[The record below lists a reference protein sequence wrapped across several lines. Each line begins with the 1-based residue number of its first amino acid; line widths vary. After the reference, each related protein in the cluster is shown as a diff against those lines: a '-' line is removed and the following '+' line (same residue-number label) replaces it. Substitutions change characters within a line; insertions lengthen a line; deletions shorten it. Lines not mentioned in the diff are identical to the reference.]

1 MNAMSYTKKAIAFRL
16 LLTIAVM
23 FSIWGPNDIRAG
35 TTRLESTN
43 TELSGAEAKLSPV
56 SEEEVTAAVTS
67 TSKIYLPFL
76 STKPAAPEVT
86 DGWPMAGANPRRTSW
101 TSEQVPSAEYMA
113 SHRNQPG
120 NGLLHPQWAKPIE
133 AYIPQKVQVIA
144 ANDTLYI
151 STSRGLYALDSATGA
166 TKWIF
171 PTELPLGHSP
181 TIDGDVAYVGGLDH
195 RLYAIDAF
203 NGTLLWSYD
212 GAGAGFD
219 TNPLVV
225 NQMIYAGN
233 RDGYMYAIYADQHE
247 LRGQLAWRYK
257 TDGPIHFSAAF
268 DGTTIYFAS
277 DDSYAY
283 ALDAQTGNLVWKSSK
298 MLGAGFHSWWPVVY
312 DDAVIFAGSSL
323 YRDNIRPGTSPL
335 AQNIDNLDRQVLQ
348 GSDPNDSAYAGKPLG
363 QRGSDGWI
371 ATSQSVSIAGVTAN
385 IGTYYESKPWRRTYF
400 VLDKS
405 TGQEIS
411 FDFDGDGTADY
422 APFLWFG
429 PQSGNRYPP
438 VVGSDSLLYQA
449 ANIYYNPW
457 IGRGMPVGW
466 RYGTPYVSTPSAQLM
481 PIDEPIAYAAGGSI
495 VYWIATG
502 PQYAGAFDLAKTN
515 TRFWDSGSAT
525 MDQTREWLF
534 WGEGLNDIFPGYD
547 VANGGGLFGGRNGT
561 YGDGGDQNPPIPYQ
575 GRVYFLK
582 GNSVVALAPQS
593 VTPVVLSTAPVVE
606 VPAAEST
613 TSVDTLKQSLVQ
625 EVQKITAAGH
635 LKPGFF
641 SSGLIDLKLNGL
653 CADQAQDYFHGPA
666 DTLYTLLRALPYL
679 PSDVAQ
685 STRTYLQSEFAAYSP
700 LSVNHVGWKVGAKRE
715 AYDIPPEVAT
725 DMANMS
731 AARYILEFPA
741 WSGDAIPP
749 FTFYALWKYAQEFG
763 GAQQLFAQA
772 KGKLRSVPS
781 DDVLAKFPFA
791 HNAYIAGYIGY
802 VELARLAGDTTE
814 ATNKQTTL
822 NTLLAKR
829 VSNFNKD
836 TPYTETNSNTQP
848 AVYCRSLSISRNFTY
863 MVPELGDYLRS
874 HALAQVQAAVD
885 EYNTIAPYWFVSWFE
900 DSVGEAE
907 FQPLYDVNGVF
918 SAKAMVLDESRTE
931 LAKYV
936 DAPGFARGDLFY
948 IQNLIMAIEAP

>member
-1 MNAMSYTKKAIAFRL
+1 MNSICHSKKAITFRL
-16 LLTIAVM
+16 LCVIAVM
-23 FSIWGPNDIRAG
+23 LPIWRSYDAQVVAARHAPANV
-35 TTRLESTN
+35 
-43 TELSGAEAKLSPV
+43 ELSNPEAQSSAV
-56 SEEEVTAAVTS
+56 SEEQLSAAVTL
-67 TSKIYLPFL
+67 TWKIYLPSL
-76 STKPAAPEVT
+76 TAKPAVPEMT
-86 DGWPMAGANPRRTSW
+86 AGWPMAGANPQRTSW
-101 TSEQVPSAEYMA
+101 TSRQVPSAEYMA

-120 NGLLHPQWAKPIE
+120 NGLLRPQWAKPIA

-166 TKWIF
+166 TRWVF

-203 NGTLLWSYD
+203 NGTLLWLYD
-212 GAGAGFD
+212 DAGAGFD

-225 NQMIYAGN
+225 NDVIYAGN
-233 RDGYMYAIYADQHE
+233 RDGYMYAIYADRHA

-257 TDGPIHFSAAF
+257 TGGPIHFSAAF

-283 ALDAQTGNLVWKSSK
+283 ALDAQTGNLVWKSPK
-298 MLGAGFHSWWPVVY
+298 LLGAGFHSWWPVVY
-312 DDAVIFAGSSL
+312 DDVVIFAGSSL

-348 GSDPNDSAYAGKPLG
+348 GSDPNDSASAGKPLG
-363 QRGSDGWI
+363 QRGADGWI
-371 ATSQSVSIAGVTAN
+371 NTSQSVSVAGGTAN

-400 VLDKS
+400 VVDKS

-411 FDFDGDGTADY
+411 FDFDGDGTPNY
-422 APFLWFG
+422 APILWFG

-449 ANIYYNPW
+449 AHVYYYPW

-466 RYGTPYVSTPSAQLM
+466 RYGTPYISTPSAQLM
-481 PIDEPIAYAAGGSI
+481 PIDEPIAYAAGGNI

-502 PQYAGAFDLAKTN
+502 AQYAGAFDLAKTN
-515 TRFWDSGSAT
+515 TRFWDSGSAA

-534 WGEGLNDIFPGYD
+534 WGEGLDDIFPDYD

-561 YGDGGDQNPPIPYQ
+561 YGDGADQNPPIPYQ
-575 GRVYFLK
+575 GRVYFHR

-606 VPAAEST
+606 APAAEPAVSE
-613 TSVDTLKQSLVQ
+613 DTLKQSLTQ
-625 EVQKITAAGH
+625 EVQKIINAGH

-666 DTLYTLLRALPYL
+666 DTLYTLLRTLPYL
-679 PSDVAQ
+679 PADVAQ

-700 LSVNHVGWKVGAKRE
+700 LSINHVGWKVGASRE
-715 AYDIPPEVAT
+715 VYDIPPEVAG
-725 DMANMS
+725 DMTSMA
-731 AARYILEFPA
+731 AARYNLEFPA
-741 WSGDAIPP
+741 WSGEAIPP

-772 KGKLRSVPS
+772 RGKLRSVPS

-814 ATNKQTTL
+814 ATNKQATL

-836 TPYTETNSNTQP
+836 TPYTESNSNTQP
-848 AVYCRSLSISRNFTY
+848 AVYCRSLSVSRNFIY
-863 MVPELGDYLRS
+863 MVPELGDYLHS
-874 HALAQVQAAVD
+874 NALARVQAAVD
-885 EYNTIAPYWFVSWFE
+885 EYNRIAPYWFVSWFE

-918 SAKAMVLDESRTE
+918 SAKAMVLDEPRTE
-931 LAKYV
+931 LAKYLDV
-936 DAPGFARGDLFY
+936 PGFARGDLFY
-948 IQNLIMAIEAP
+948 IQNLVMALEAP